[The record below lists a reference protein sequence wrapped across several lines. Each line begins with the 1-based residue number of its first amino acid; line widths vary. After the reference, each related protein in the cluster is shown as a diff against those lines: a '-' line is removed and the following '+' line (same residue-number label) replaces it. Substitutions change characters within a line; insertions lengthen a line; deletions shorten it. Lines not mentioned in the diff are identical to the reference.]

1 MNEGEDTGSVQLCA
15 GPGKRPQQT
24 EDRSHAY
31 IPLWKKLAVLE
42 GVTGVLNQSLV
53 LNGKIIPGQFIHRL
67 PLDLDVE
74 ASPGLQITTPDF

>member
-1 MNEGEDTGSVQLCA
+1 MKERTLALSSSVQGLGNA
-15 GPGKRPQQT
+15 PSKLRTGVMLISLYGKKR
-24 EDRSHAY
+24 
-31 IPLWKKLAVLE
+31 AVLE